1 MKKRKKCKKFKM
13 PTSFTTIIILTIAV
27 AVLTFIIPAGQYEY
41 KEGMPVAG
49 TYQVVTSN
57 PQGLWDILKAPIE
70 GFRGAID
77 IILFVL
83 VLGGCLGVLFE
94 TKAIDAALSKVV
106 VKSKGR
112 EKMLIPI
119 VMGICAIGG
128 TTYGMAEETIAFY
141 PILIPVL
148 LTAGYDVVTG
158 IMVVF
163 LGAGVGIVGGI
174 SNPFS
179 VGIGSNIAGISLGDG
194 ILTRLVLF
202 IACFIFAVFLLC
214 VMRRRFERIL
224 QNLLFMIFEILQM
237 RPLKKTIRTR
247 L

>member
-163 LGAGVGIVGGI
+163 L
-174 SNPFS
+174 
-179 VGIGSNIAGISLGDG
+179 
-194 ILTRLVLF
+194 
-202 IACFIFAVFLLC
+202 
-214 VMRRRFERIL
+214 
-224 QNLLFMIFEILQM
+224 LLFRGMHKSL
-237 RPLKKTIRTR
+237 
-247 L
+247 

>member
-83 VLGGCLGVLFE
+83 VLGVL
-94 TKAIDAALSKVV
+94 V
-106 VKSKGR
+106 
-112 EKMLIPI
+112 
-119 VMGICAIGG
+119 
-128 TTYGMAEETIAFY
+128 FY
-141 PILIPVL
+141 LRQRL
-148 LTAGYDVVTG
+148 L
-158 IMVVF
+158 MQLF
-163 LGAGVGIVGGI
+163 LRW
-174 SNPFS
+174 
-179 VGIGSNIAGISLGDG
+179 L
-194 ILTRLVLF
+194 
-202 IACFIFAVFLLC
+202 
-214 VMRRRFERIL
+214 
-224 QNLLFMIFEILQM
+224 
-237 RPLKKTIRTR
+237 
-247 L
+247 

>member
-1 MKKRKKCKKFKM
+1 MKKRKNCKKFKM
-13 PTSFTTIIILTIAV
+13 PTSFTTIIILTIVV

-106 VKSKGR
+106 EKSKGR

-128 TTYGMAEETIAFY
+128 TLMAWQKKLLHF
-141 PILIPVL
+141 IP
-148 LTAGYDVVTG
+148 Y
-158 IMVVF
+158 
-163 LGAGVGIVGGI
+163 
-174 SNPFS
+174 
-179 VGIGSNIAGISLGDG
+179 
-194 ILTRLVLF
+194 
-202 IACFIFAVFLLC
+202 
-214 VMRRRFERIL
+214 
-224 QNLLFMIFEILQM
+224 
-237 RPLKKTIRTR
+237 
-247 L
+247 